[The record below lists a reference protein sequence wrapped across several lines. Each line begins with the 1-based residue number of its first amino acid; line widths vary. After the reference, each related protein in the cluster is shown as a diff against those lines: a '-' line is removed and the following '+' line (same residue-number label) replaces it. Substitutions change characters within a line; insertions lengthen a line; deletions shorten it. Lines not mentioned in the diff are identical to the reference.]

1 MDRNDFYLIT
11 VIFSEYMTYVCTN
24 FLRFCE
30 KALSIVIA
38 DGCECNA
45 LNVSTWMNTG
55 KSFLFFLYFKM
66 IITAVELAV
75 MSEISKFRT
84 SFF

>member
-30 KALSIVIA
+30 LEGIEYCYSRW
-38 DGCECNA
+38 
-45 LNVSTWMNTG
+45 L
-55 KSFLFFLYFKM
+55 
-66 IITAVELAV
+66 
-75 MSEISKFRT
+75 
-84 SFF
+84 